1 MNDLQ
6 EIERLNQQNEQ
17 ATNQG
22 EELTAQVRVLE
33 FETSKTVNRTEELNR
48 QIDQKTY
55 ELKQKE
61 QQVQDCEREMNSLKN
76 QLSSFV
82 NELHHLKALEQ
93 RYKDENADLHRR
105 TDQESSQNL
114 ELVAQLKEIEIKIR
128 SKEDQVMYL
137 KRELEGAKYSN
148 AALIESNANL

>member
-6 EIERLNQQNEQ
+6 EIECRNQQNEQ
-17 ATNQG
+17 AKNQG
-22 EELTAQVRVLE
+22 EELTLQVRALE
-33 FETSKTVNRTEELNR
+33 FETSKIVNRTEELNR

-55 ELKQKE
+55 ELKQRE
-61 QQVQDCEREMNSLKN
+61 QQVKECEREMNSLKN

-82 NELHHLKALEQ
+82 KELHHLKALEQ

-105 TDQESSQNL
+105 TDQELSQNL
-114 ELVAQLKEIEIKIR
+114 ELVTQLKELEIKIR
-128 SKEDQVMYL
+128 SQEDKVMCL
-137 KRELEGAKYSN
+137 KRELKGAKYSN